1 MIFALDNMMFC
12 EILSNFVRDI
22 RQCAHLTNEK
32 MRRLLYIF
40 SVVLL
45 LLLHS
50 CTSAEVKQ
58 RLTLAESM
66 LSECPYSS
74 LVVHEHHYQDHV
86 VNKNVIETVTNY
98 RDCEHT
104 VYEKNLLFGRTIRT
118 IVVVV
123 LVSIIIL
130 VSIIA
135 YQRIKSQ
142 KQEIEDNIIQA
153 ANLCYVL
160 QTKED
165 ETLSLRNSYDKEI
178 ERKTAENLK
187 LYEAINSLFE
197 QRFATIDKLSSAY
210 YEYQGSANEKQKIYT
225 EVMKLVNG
233 LGSDKNMIKELESF
247 INIYKDN
254 LLVRFKNEFPDI
266 KDSDYT
272 LYIYM
277 VAGFSSRAI
286 SIFIGENID
295 VVYNR
300 KSRLKQR
307 INKNNSMY
315 KEEFLSPL
323 S

>member
-1 MIFALDNMMFC
+1 MMFC
-12 EILSNFVRDI
+12 EILFNFVRDI
-22 RQCAHLTNEK
+22 RQCVHLTNEK

-45 LLLHS
+45 LLLYS
-50 CTSAEVKQ
+50 CTSADVKQ
-58 RLTLAESM
+58 WLTLAERVMNERSD
-66 LSECPYSS
+66 SS
-74 LVVHEHHYQDHV
+74 LVVLEHYYQG
-86 VNKNVIETVTNY
+86 VNTNDTEAVANY
-98 RDCEHT
+98 RNSEHT
-104 VYEKNLLFGRTIRT
+104 VNEKNMLYGRTITT

-142 KQEIEDNIIQA
+142 KQEIENNIIQA

-160 QTKED
+160 RTKED
-165 ETLSLRNSYDKEI
+165 ETLSLRSSYGKEI

-210 YEYQGSANEKQKIYT
+210 YEYQSSANEKQKIYT

-272 LYIYM
+272 LYLYL